1 VAHLHV
7 RKLDVEDASTDFAS
21 IAERPQTM
29 PMRGNGIASKVRLG
43 ASIPIACDPM
53 CEWWWRWHEDWRRS
67 NGRFATEASATTPDI
82 KHDDRTRSDV
92 ALLAFVWLLLTKVNE
107 TCTIWLARAEATQ
120 INQTSKLS

>member
-1 VAHLHV
+1 MAHLHV

-53 CEWWWRWHEDWRRS
+53 CVV
-67 NGRFATEASATTPDI
+67 
-82 KHDDRTRSDV
+82 V
-92 ALLAFVWLLLTKVNE
+92 ALARLEEIKRAF
-107 TCTIWLARAEATQ
+107 RD
-120 INQTSKLS
+120 